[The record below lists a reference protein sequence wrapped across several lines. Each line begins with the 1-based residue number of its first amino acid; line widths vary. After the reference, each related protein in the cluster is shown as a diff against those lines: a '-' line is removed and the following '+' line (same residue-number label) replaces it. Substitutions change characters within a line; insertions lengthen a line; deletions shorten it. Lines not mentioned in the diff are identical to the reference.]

1 MALYWYLIDA
11 ETFRRLRAALGDT
24 WRRRTFESARPFCA
38 DLLGAAE
45 TFRERYRLG
54 PDDFLTQ
61 RVAAGGLLFDR
72 EVWRC
77 LVGEVVLLAASDVP
91 EADDALDGLRRL
103 LAPNLPEPRPA
114 ARGELHP
121 LEQAHRG
128 SRDLLLGGAF
138 YRPDHAGLNDPDDV
152 ARLMEYLAG
161 IDPAAW
167 SPEALAGLE
176 GMDDLGER
184 GEELA
189 YLRQCFAALRDLYGR
204 ALAGRHVVVC
214 ETLG

>member
-11 ETFRRLRAALGDT
+11 EMFCRLRPSLGDA
-24 WRRRTFESARPFCA
+24 WRRRTFEPARPLCA

-45 TFRERYRLG
+45 TFRERYHLG
-54 PDDFLTQ
+54 PDDFLVQ
-61 RVAAGGLLFDR
+61 RVAASGLPFDR

-77 LVGEVVLLAASDVP
+77 LVGEMLLLTALDIP

-103 LAPNLPEPRPA
+103 LAPDLPEPRPA
-114 ARGELHP
+114 DRRDLHA

-128 SRDLLLGGAF
+128 SRELVLGGAF
-138 YRPDHAGLNDPDDV
+138 YRPDHAGLNDLDDV
-152 ARLMEYLAG
+152 ARLTHYLCG

-167 SPEALAGLE
+167 SPDALASLE
-176 GMDDLGER
+176 GMGDLGER
-184 GEELA
+184 AEELA
-189 YLRQCFAALRDLYGR
+189 YLRQCFAALRDLYGG
-204 ALAGRHVVVC
+204 ALAGRQVVVC